1 MRTLK
6 AIGWIGLGLLGLAL
20 LLENSTTVTLRL
32 VQDIDVELPLSIA
45 LLISMGLGALSVLIS
60 TVWSEFRQFR
70 INRQELEDQAAK
82 IRDLEATIANFPTP

>member
-20 LLENSTTVTLRL
+20 LLENSTVVTLRL
-32 VQDIDVELPLSIA
+32 FQDIDVEMPLSIA

-60 TVWSEFRQFR
+60 TVWSEVHQFR
-70 INRQELEDQAAK
+70 INRQEVEDQAAK
-82 IRDLEATIANFPTP
+82 IRELEATIANFPQS